1 MAPSRGE
8 RASAAPTSPWIALL
22 MLWLA
27 GCMDACRFDRAFL
40 ICRRSGV
47 VRKKTGQCFLNGLLV
62 LGSVL
67 VLQKAIIPALSWLLD
82 FEAHVDDGSARPV
95 PKLQSFLIALYY
107 VLWLYPIYVIS
118 FVINCIHSNEIA
130 QHVFHEVKKTMNEPT
145 SRPSTGTSSTAAA
158 FDSFT
163 RGIGENLYSVIVI
176 GAFFAEA
183 FVASFIPYVGQ
194 LLYFVLLSWLYAYY
208 CFEYKW
214 GLAQWSLER
223 RLVFFETNW
232 AFFSGFGSPCVLA
245 TFFFSPLV
253 STGVTA
259 ILYPLFVLIATASD
273 PEKSIARVKRDSS
286 LFPRLPIFYLANS
299 CSLPIVR
306 FFVSRFPATR

>member
-27 GCMDACRFDRAFL
+27 GFRDACRFDRAFL

-158 FDSFT
+158 FDSFHALGPVSLVESVRTCT
-163 RGIGENLYSVIVI
+163 RSSSSVPFLPKHSLQV
-176 GAFFAEA
+176 
-183 FVASFIPYVGQ
+183 SF
-194 LLYFVLLSWLYAYY
+194 
-208 CFEYKW
+208 
-214 GLAQWSLER
+214 R
-223 RLVFFETNW
+223 M
-232 AFFSGFGSPCVLA
+232 SG
-245 TFFFSPLV
+245 
-253 STGVTA
+253 
-259 ILYPLFVLIATASD
+259 
-273 PEKSIARVKRDSS
+273 
-286 LFPRLPIFYLANS
+286 NS
-299 CSLPIVR
+299 CTSFSCPGFMLTIAL
-306 FFVSRFPATR
+306 STNGA